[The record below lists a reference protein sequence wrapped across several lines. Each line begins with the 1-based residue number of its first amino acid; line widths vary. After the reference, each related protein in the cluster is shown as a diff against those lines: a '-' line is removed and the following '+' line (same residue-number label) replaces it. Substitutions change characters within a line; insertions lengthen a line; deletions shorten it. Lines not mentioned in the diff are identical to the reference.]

1 MRDAPQFP
9 RFSQSEM
16 ADRHQRVASLMED
29 QELDALLF
37 FGAGQFSTDVYWLT
51 DWPGGR
57 ETYILFQAGAEPLVI
72 TQLYNH
78 VPMGHV
84 LSVIEDLRW
93 AGANTAATMSGL
105 LGERGLSGKK
115 VGLVGSIPY
124 RHYLRFTE
132 DHPDTHFS
140 DTSGAFR
147 MMRTIKRPEEI
158 ARLRKASELTD
169 KSIAAVAE
177 GLTVG
182 MREEEIPYLIEPVYL
197 KEGGTAGIHFMT
209 AMPMDDP
216 HFPVP
221 AQFHSNR
228 VLQEGDCLITEISG
242 AYWGYSGQIHRT
254 FSFGQPTD
262 AWKKLH
268 DVAVEGYLA
277 IEETLKD
284 GATTADIEDAA
295 EVIHQRGYSIY
306 DDLLHG
312 VSQTP
317 PIIQTRTT
325 KRHENPDITFREN
338 MAITIQPNV
347 ITPDEKMGLQFGETV
362 VVTKTGCERLN
373 AYPREWVVCSG

>member
-1 MRDAPQFP
+1 
-9 RFSQSEM
+9 M
-16 ADRHQRVASLMED
+16 ADRHQRVATLMEK

-72 TQLYNH
+72 TQLFNH
-78 VPMGHV
+78 VPMARV

-93 AGANTAATMSGL
+93 AGANTAATMSAI

-132 DHPDTHFS
+132 DHPDTGFS
-140 DTSGAFR
+140 DTSGVFR
-147 MMRTIKRPEEI
+147 MMRMIKRPEEI
-158 ARLRKASELTD
+158 ARLKKASDLTD
-169 KSIAAVAE
+169 QSIAAVAE
-177 GLTVG
+177 GLRVG
-182 MREEEIPYLIEPVYL
+182 MREDEIPYLIEPVYL
-197 KEGGTAGIHFMT
+197 KAGGTAGIHFMT

-228 VLQEGDCLITEISG
+228 KLQQGDCLITEISG

-254 FSFGQPTD
+254 FSLGEPTD

-284 GATTADIEDAA
+284 GATTADIEEAA
-295 EVIHQRGYSIY
+295 EIIHRRGYSIY

-312 VSQTP
+312 VNQTP

-347 ITPDEKMGLQFGETV
+347 ITPDEKMGLQFGETI

-373 AYPREWVVCSG
+373 AYPREWVVCTG

>member
-1 MRDAPQFP
+1 M
-9 RFSQSEM
+9 
-16 ADRHQRVASLMED
+16 VMEE

-37 FGAGQFSTDVYWLT
+37 YGAGSFSTDVYWLT

-57 ETYILFQAGAEPLVI
+57 EAYVLFQAGAEPLVI

-78 VPMGHV
+78 VPMARV
-84 LSVIEDLRW
+84 LSVIPDLRW
-93 AGANTAATMSGL
+93 AGANTAATLSAI
-105 LGERGLSGKK
+105 LGERGLSGRN

-132 DHPDTHFS
+132 DHPKTGFS
-140 DTSGAFR
+140 DASGPFR
-147 MMRTIKRPEEI
+147 TMRTIKTREEI
-158 ARLRKASELTD
+158 ARLRIASDLTD
-169 KSIAAVAE
+169 RSIAAVAK
-177 GLTVG
+177 GLKAG

-228 VLQEGDCLITEISG
+228 VLEERDCLITEISG
-242 AYWGYSGQIHRT
+242 GYWGYTGQIHRT
-254 FSFGQPTD
+254 FSFVEPTD
-262 AWKKLH
+262 PWKDLH
-268 DVAVEGYLA
+268 DAAMEGYLA
-277 IEETLKD
+277 IEAALKD
-284 GATTADIEDAA
+284 GATTADVENAA
-295 EVIHQRGYSIY
+295 EIIHRRGYTIY

-325 KRHENPDITFREN
+325 KRHESPDITFREN
-338 MAITIQPNV
+338 MVVTIQPNV
-347 ITPDEKMGLQFGETV
+347 ITADEKMGLQFGETV

-373 AYPREWVVCSG
+373 AYPREWVICGD